1 MIWKYKCWQ
10 LGLYR
15 AGEHDNEDNINKK
28 DNRDSNH
35 NSIGNKDKVNE
46 DNENNM

>member
-1 MIWKYKCWQ
+1 MILKYKCCQ
-10 LGLYR
+10 LGLYW
-15 AGEHDNEDNINKK
+15 AGEHDNEDNINKKDNK

-46 DNENNM
+46 NNI